1 MALPSGTI
9 TKIPNN
15 EPDAVPALWNLR
27 YEEIDQNFGYL
38 EAQRSQ
44 MRGELDDAKGGD
56 SSLSARLN
64 DMSAKL
70 QSLSPEY
77 QDDLSASFMFAL
89 DQASLANRSVQAL
102 KEQAQ
107 QEGEIKVRNRGVVSG
122 CAVSRSS
129 TAARNLNL
137 ANGVAFMHGR
147 IYSAPARENAAS
159 VPSNTGSSSVA
170 VHAFLYFHES
180 SQRMRLSVTAIG
192 EEVPDHG
199 IHIYNITIPANSTDQ
214 TDPSLEY
221 VTLTNVR
228 RIEPEFPANLN
239 SPRTE
244 SISIEDLRDS
254 NYRIDIDLVSAVG
267 EPCRSEQVKATS
279 RATNGFT
286 LQLATGADDVVLRWR
301 VSKLDN

>member
-1 MALPSGTI
+1 MALPNSTI

-27 YEEIDQNFGYL
+27 YEEIDANFSFL
-38 EAQRSQ
+38 EQGRAQ
-44 MRGELDDAKGGD
+44 MRSELDAAKGDKASVGE
-56 SSLSARLN
+56 RLAE
-64 DMSAKL
+64 MSVQL
-70 QSLSPEY
+70 QSLSPQY
-77 QDDLSASFMFAL
+77 QDDLSASLMFAM
-89 DQASLANRSVQAL
+89 DQAALANRSVQSL

-107 QEGEIKVRNRGVVSG
+107 QEGEVTVRNRGIVSG
-122 CAVSRSS
+122 CTVSRST

-137 ANGVAFMHGR
+137 QNGVAFMRGR
-147 IYSAPARENAAS
+147 IFSAPERENAAS
-159 VPSNTGSSSVA
+159 VPSNTSNSSVM
-170 VHAFLYFHES
+170 VYAFLYFHED

-199 IHIYNITIPANSTDQ
+199 ILAYNITIPANSTDQ
-214 TDPSLEY
+214 TDPSLER

-244 SISIEDLRDS
+244 SISIKDLRDS
-254 NYRIDIDLVSAVG
+254 DYRIDIDLVSAVG
-267 EPCRSEQVKATS
+267 EPFRSEQVVAAS

-286 LQLATGADDVVLRWR
+286 LQLLTGADDIVLRWR
-301 VSKLDN
+301 VSKLNN